1 MRQEAATTISV
12 RVGGE
17 HAPFDLVAYKDLS
30 GNFGLIDRQCPHRRA
45 DLSYGYVEQCG
56 LRCNYHGWLFDQHG
70 TCTEQPYED
79 TAHPEIGL
87 KNKVRIKAYP
97 VKECAGL
104 LFAYMGPAPVPEL
117 PVWAPFTWQGGFREI
132 VRSDIPCNWFQCQEN
147 SIDPVHFEWMH
158 DNWSQRLAGSHDYA
172 TKHLQVAF
180 DEAEYGFMYRR
191 IREGQEAELAC
202 KKLFGFSTMW
212 LFIVFALILAER
224 ALGLPAFAPVFGFL
238 TSTSAGRSSFPR
250 NRRAESRS
258 TNDVLPAPQRS
269 RVRRSPSTASRSW
282 VT

>member
-1 MRQEAATTISV
+1 MLTAEQNRFFVEVGPDKPMGKLLRRYWIPFAGASEFEKEATKQV
-12 RVGGE
+12 RLLGE
-17 HAPFDLVAYKDLS
+17 DLVAYKDLS

-117 PVWAPFTWQGGFREI
+117 PVWAPFTWQGGFLEI

-158 DNWSQRLAGSHDYA
+158 DNWSQRLSVSQIG
-172 TKHLQVAF
+172 
-180 DEAEYGFMYRR
+180 
-191 IREGQEAELAC
+191 
-202 KKLFGFSTMW
+202 
-212 LFIVFALILAER
+212 R
-224 ALGLPAFAPVFGFL
+224 AHV
-238 TSTSAGRSSFPR
+238 
-250 NRRAESRS
+250 
-258 TNDVLPAPQRS
+258 
-269 RVRRSPSTASRSW
+269 
-282 VT
+282 